1 MKYLLLLCASVLL
14 LACSSQADREAA
26 QISGEIMGTRYAV
39 TVVQSPASQLDIA
52 ALSRGIQEQL
62 AHIDALMSTYKPDS
76 EVSRLSALPASQ
88 SMRLHPDTYKVLAL
102 AQGVFQQSG
111 GAFDPT
117 VGPLVDLWGFGS
129 AGEHLVSPPSDS
141 EIRKAKA
148 LTGFHSLLLEKDG
161 KVGKEQFVR
170 IDLSAIAKGYAV
182 DAVAEYLR
190 AQGIDNYLVEVGG
203 EITTA
208 GQSARLSKWV
218 LGIEQP
224 DFTGRRAYTTVQ
236 LSGEAMAT
244 SGDYRNYFEFEGQRY
259 SHTIDPRSGTPAMH
273 RLASVSVIHEA
284 CALADAW
291 STALMVLG
299 EEQGLALAEKLG
311 LKAYFIYRE
320 ENRLEAVY
328 TTHFEPYLKQ

>member
-39 TVVQSPASQLDIA
+39 TVVQSPDSQLDIP

-88 SMRLHPDTYKVLAL
+88 SMRLHPDTYKVLTL
-102 AQGVFQQSG
+102 AQGVFQHSG

-129 AGEHLVSPPSDS
+129 VGEHLVSPPNDE
-141 EIRKAKA
+141 EIRDAKA
-148 LTGFHSLLLEKDG
+148 LTGFQYLVFEENERVDKKHS
-161 KVGKEQFVR
+161 VR
-170 IDLSAIAKGYAV
+170 VDLSAIAKGYAV
-182 DAVAEYLR
+182 DSVAEFLR
-190 AQGIDNYLVEVGG
+190 AQGVDNYLVEVGG
-203 EITTA
+203 EIATF
-208 GQSARLSKWV
+208 GRNARLSKWV

-244 SGDYRNYFEFEGQRY
+244 SGDYRNYFEFEGKRY
-259 SHTIDPRSGTPAMH
+259 AHTIDPRSGAPAMH

-299 EEQGLALAEKLG
+299 EKQGLALAEKLG
-311 LKAYFIYRE
+311 LKAYFIYRQD
-320 ENRLEAVY
+320 NRLETVY
-328 TTHFEPYLKQ
+328 TTHFEPYLTQ